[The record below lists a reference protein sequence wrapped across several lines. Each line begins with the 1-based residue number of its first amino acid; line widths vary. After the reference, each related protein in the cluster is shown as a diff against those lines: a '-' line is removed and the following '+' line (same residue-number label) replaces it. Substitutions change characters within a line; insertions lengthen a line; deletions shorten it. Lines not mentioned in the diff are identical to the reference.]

1 MAMPSNLD
9 SQIAYGLEATP
20 GTRQAPSRRI
30 EHVSFTPT
38 PEPQIIKGKGMM
50 AGRRTARR
58 HYLGANKNRF
68 TAAHEL
74 SAASCDLLLRQ
85 IMGAVSTTG
94 TDPYSHEL
102 TAGPLVQT
110 DALTV
115 EAAVPN
121 EAGTQDV
128 YSFIGAQI
136 MSGKIACKVGEL
148 AMIDYTAAAM
158 EFEPINTR
166 TVSSASY
173 SSAHDPISWV
183 EASLTIDATEVPLT
197 GFEFAFDLGLAVDRH
212 RMRAA
217 SPRNALVALESG
229 FRAYG
234 LKLDSDY
241 LTDDHVNLFLDGTE
255 AAVELVIGTAAD
267 NRITITTNAYFEKPS
282 GPAVSGPGLATLSQS
297 SVMHSL
303 TSDDDAITITVENA
317 NSAIS

>member
-1 MAMPSNLD
+1 MSSNFD

-38 PEPQIIKGKGMM
+38 PAPTVIKGKGMM
-50 AGRRTARR
+50 AGRRIARR

-74 SAASCDLLLRQ
+74 CAGTADLLLRQ
-85 IMGAVSTTG
+85 IMGAVSTSG
-94 TDPYSHEL
+94 SGPYDHEL
-102 TAGPLVQT
+102 TCGPLVQT

-115 EAAVPN
+115 EAGVPN
-121 EAGTQDV
+121 EGGTVDI
-128 YSFIGAQI
+128 YSFLGVQP
-136 MSGKIACKVGEL
+136 MSGKIACKVDEL

-166 TVSSASY
+166 TASAAAY

-197 GFEFAFDLGLAVDRH
+197 AFEWSFDIGLQVDRH
-212 RMRAA
+212 RMRA
-217 SPRNALVALESG
+217 SNPQNAQVALESG
-229 FRAYG
+229 FRKYG

-241 LTDDHVNLFLDGTE
+241 ITDDHVNLFLDGTE
-255 AAVELVIGTAAD
+255 AAVVLVLGTAAD
-267 NRITITTNAYFEKPS
+267 NRITITTNAYFDKPT
-282 GPAVSGPGLATLSQS
+282 GPAINGPALATLSQAA
-297 SVMHSL
+297 VMHSL
-303 TSDDDAITITVENA
+303 TSDDAAITINVENA
-317 NSAIS
+317 NSTIS